1 MVTCGNRYC
10 CKINCI
16 YYKYTE
22 SGGLKNAY
30 LKIKTKSYDRG
41 NKAILGNNSCMSVI
55 KDMANGDSKITLN
68 QQENTNQYST
78 ESLAAVIPNGKEAK
92 GRTGSST
99 EVNSAPLEIT
109 LTVGSESSSEPPSR
123 PQSFAPVGGLPALD
137 ELSVG
142 ELSEVES
149 SAGIASDDDDDSADE
164 VPIQQNP
171 NPNRDVTIAILGKSG
186 AGKTTLIYNLLGK
199 ESEVE
204 MSPDPSTDTFR
215 SYTNEA
221 GNITVIDCPGLKSS
235 NRMSDLKQLSWH
247 LRDKADLILLC
258 ISVSPGAKFDAGNLD
273 IISCIQSAYGKEIWK
288 HCIVVFTYSNVA
300 WRRQRK
306 SKTNEDKEEKYKAHI
321 QSYAGK
327 FKNALKKINTEG
339 IKEKIMNA
347 LRRIEVEN
355 ITVKTIFEYNNLELA
370 RDDLATLLA
379 VPAGF
384 GDDHRDD
391 MVMPGFQETNED
403 WKRILFDLMVLKC
416 REEGQETLLKFKYGA
431 KATLLTAS
439 VGGLGGALA
448 VGAGVGAGIGGLA
461 GGPLGLAIGAGTG
474 VIGAGIGAL
483 AFGTAGA
490 AMGHSG
496 PRLVDEVLKKDYQKR
511 VEEDEND

>member
-1 MVTCGNRYC
+1 MAS
-10 CKINCI
+10 
-16 YYKYTE
+16 E
-22 SGGLKNAY
+22 S
-30 LKIKTKSYDRG
+30 
-41 NKAILGNNSCMSVI
+41 
-55 KDMANGDSKITLN
+55 DSKITPN
-68 QQENTNQYST
+68 PEEEQDSTNKEPSGIPKIHAGSENTSKEDT
-78 ESLAAVIPNGKEAK
+78 ESPAVIPNGKAK

-99 EVNSAPLEIT
+99 EVNLAPSGIPKTRT
-109 LTVGSESSSEPPSR
+109 LTAGSESPSEPPSR
-123 PQSFAPVGGLPALD
+123 AQSFNFEAPVGGLPAVD
-137 ELSVG
+137 ERSVG

-149 SAGIASDDDDDSADE
+149 SAGIASDDDDDSANE
-164 VPIQQNP
+164 VPVGELSGVETGDDDDDDDFANIQLPVNP
-171 NPNRDVTIAILGKSG
+171 NPNRNVTIAILGKSG

-204 MSPDPSTDTFR
+204 MSPDPSTDKFC

-221 GNITVIDCPGLKSS
+221 GNIKVIDCPGLQSS
-235 NRMSDLKQLSWH
+235 NRMSDLKRLSWH

-258 ISVSPGAKFDAGNLD
+258 ISVGPGAKFDDGNLD

-339 IKEKIMNA
+339 IKEKMMNA

-355 ITVKTIFEYNNLELA
+355 ITVKTIFEYDNLELA
-370 RDDLATLLA
+370 RGDLATLLA

-384 GDDHRDD
+384 GDDDDDD

-403 WKRILFDLMVLKC
+403 WKRILFDLMVIKC

-448 VGAGVGAGIGGLA
+448 VGAGVGAGILMKGQLQSWY
-461 GGPLGLAIGAGTG
+461 
-474 VIGAGIGAL
+474 
-483 AFGTAGA
+483 TARRIHVVWIT
-490 AMGHSG
+490 HSII
-496 PRLVDEVLKKDYQKR
+496 K
-511 VEEDEND
+511 N